1 MQTQATTV
9 GLYWRHMVVRC
20 KLPQHDTSCYSK
32 HDNTSR
38 GNKKRKSKM
47 VTYSWPWSMMSG
59 PYPYLKTLI
68 NESKNQK
75 RLAFRCFC
83 AKPYLWKDVDNT
95 WALVCEGGLLQHQTQ
110 VSGARYFHCLWAPEL
125 AQCIAVKKKWIVL
138 WYLHINE
145 CSMRLPPSLCPNCVD
160 PCRGSCEQ
168 PWWHVLTF
176 WAALQ
181 LWRQGREHMKKWGFD
196 GTWWR
201 NGTCRTDAHRLWLC
215 WYTAVSWKQKKIIS
229 DLVPHLLFQVSNWLN
244 NCSEHIS
251 LFSTSTTRQMYTIVR
266 MCSRWGREFKA
277 LTLAIFDP
285 FLGLVLPPVA
295 GNRFPCRSRC
305 CIFGKEY
312 FVIVL

>member
-20 KLPQHDTSCYSK
+20 KLPQHDTSRYSK

-229 DLVPHLLFQVSNWLN
+229 DWYHTFCSKYQIGWRTVLNTSHYFQHPQRDKCILSLECVRGEDENLKHLHLQ
-244 NCSEHIS
+244 S
-251 LFSTSTTRQMYTIVR
+251 LTH
-266 MCSRWGREFKA
+266 
-277 LTLAIFDP
+277 
-285 FLGLVLPPVA
+285 FLD
-295 GNRFPCRSRC
+295 
-305 CIFGKEY
+305 
-312 FVIVL
+312 